1 MTAIPVC
8 EKSIN
13 KQAEHPT
20 KNFVGRVFGRLT
32 VLEHVYVNNK
42 SKWKCQCVCGNIVAT
57 PTTHKL
63 TSGHTRSCGCLA
75 RDFSSNRVGAQRYN
89 WKGGKSIDQGYVRL
103 LQPQHP
109 RANKRGY
116 VYEHLLVMEQKI
128 GRALLPG
135 ENVHHINGDRGDNRP
150 ENLELWSTKQP
161 KGQRVEDKLA
171 YAREIIALYGHLD
184 LIIPG
189 PV

>member
-1 MTAIPVC
+1 
-8 EKSIN
+8 
-13 KQAEHPT
+13 
-20 KNFVGRVFGRLT
+20 
-32 VLEHVYVNNK
+32 
-42 SKWKCQCVCGNIVAT
+42 
-57 PTTHKL
+57 
-63 TSGHTRSCGCLA
+63 
-75 RDFSSNRVGAQRYN
+75 
-89 WKGGKSIDQGYVRL
+89 
-103 LQPQHP
+103 
-109 RANKRGY
+109 
-116 VYEHLLVMEQKI
+116 MEQKI